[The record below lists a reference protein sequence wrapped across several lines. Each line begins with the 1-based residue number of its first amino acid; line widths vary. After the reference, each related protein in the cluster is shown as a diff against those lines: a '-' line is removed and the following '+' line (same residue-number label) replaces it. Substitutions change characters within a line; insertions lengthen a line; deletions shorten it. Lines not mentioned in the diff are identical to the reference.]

1 MRLFIS
7 TVKYFK
13 GFCLILFKIFQIFL
27 DVLFF
32 PLSCFRFSFTSL
44 NESRVLSSTVC
55 ISHFPNLMYSG
66 VEFCVL
72 FFCCLSLMV
81 VYFLVVLHFGLKAEA
96 SEIAWKLNWE
106 KVFLWS
112 KRTCSSANV
121 SQVFPG
127 KAHFNVISR
136 FWISWIMKGLY
147 TWASKLCW
155 YQVWNSWFSKKS
167 YFLQRPHRV
176 WKLSFFL
183 ITVYWGYHSWQV
195 LASRWD
201 QFPLCTAQ
209 AVVTRR
215 THSCWSRVLAR
226 GDRHRAWARHNL
238 GALFPLCVCAFSPF
252 WLPESSRSF
261 RQAQLCM

>member
-1 MRLFIS
+1 M
-7 TVKYFK
+7 
-13 GFCLILFKIFQIFL
+13 

-81 VYFLVVLHFGLKAEA
+81 VNFLVVLHFGLKAEA

-136 FWISWIMKGLY
+136 FGVSWIMKGLY